1 LQARSSD
8 AQAALGVVVCDKVLL
23 YSDNC
28 RGADVKLAAP
38 NQWVSIKATM
48 PTESLGGRSL
58 LGLLRR
64 PVEFSVFGSVGHGI
78 DVRDIGLTDDD
89 GRPVL
94 VNGNFGHGLDR
105 WVFTDDRHVAW
116 RMLNQYLML
125 FFETGVLGVTAFIA
139 LAGLAFAGG
148 IRAVRAGGAG
158 GAVRAGGAGGAVR
171 AGGAGRAVRTG
182 GAGRAVRTGGAGGAV
197 RTGGAGRAVRA
208 GCIDG
213 AAVAGA
219 VAGFM
224 ISSLFDNVLE
234 APRLATLFFLICL
247 CGLMQWEADRPPPD

>member
-1 LQARSSD
+1 
-8 AQAALGVVVCDKVLL
+8 
-23 YSDNC
+23 
-28 RGADVKLAAP
+28 
-38 NQWVSIKATM
+38 
-48 PTESLGGRSL
+48 
-58 LGLLRR
+58 
-64 PVEFSVFGSVGHGI
+64 VEFSVFGSVGHGI

-158 GAVRAGGAGGAVR
+158 GAVRAGGAG
-171 AGGAGRAVRTG
+171 
-182 GAGRAVRTGGAGGAV
+182 RAVRTGGAGGAV

-247 CGLMQWEADRPPPD
+247 CGLMHWEADRPRPD